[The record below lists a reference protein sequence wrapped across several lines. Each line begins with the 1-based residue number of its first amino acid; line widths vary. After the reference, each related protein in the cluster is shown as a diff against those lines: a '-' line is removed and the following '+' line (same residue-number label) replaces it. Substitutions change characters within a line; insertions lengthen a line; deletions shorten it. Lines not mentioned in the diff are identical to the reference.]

1 MADQR
6 WWMVL
11 DPYLLAND
19 VIMTSLLFLT
29 IIYVLVNFLIK
40 SDALIMSHIIYFHSH
55 QTTPILIAKFQ
66 NLIAKSKFNNLTSQ

>member
-11 DPYLLAND
+11 DPYLLTSD

-29 IIYVLVNFLIK
+29 IIYVLANFLIL
-40 SDALIMSHIIYFHSH
+40 SDASLMSHIIYFHSH
-55 QTTPILIAKFQ
+55 QTTPILMAKFQ
-66 NLIAKSKFNNLTSQ
+66 NLIAKSKFNNVTSQ